1 MQAKIC
7 YLIFMHSCI
16 SLISYMQ
23 LERIDLAKK
32 EAAEKKRLEDM
43 KREAERKAALEAAE
57 KKAKAAAK
65 KKK

>member
-1 MQAKIC
+1 
-7 YLIFMHSCI
+7 
-16 SLISYMQ
+16 MQ
-23 LERIDLAKK
+23 LERIDSA
-32 EAAEKKRLEDM
+32 KKRLEDI